1 VAPRSEQLTA
11 EALLHGLLDRVEDG
25 RLRTRALTQKI
36 DYLRVDGPA
45 AQDTLHRVLED
56 AARMGAVALE
66 RDRLAERTGEYTRI
80 RLKDADTLYRYLH
93 RTPSLDAASK
103 ARQSVLARLG
113 DLSKDEK
120 VSGAVV
126 AAENEWRINKRR
138 HGFGVNDEE
147 AFATALRLAHGI
159 LSWSGPDIDHRTFSR
174 RLVNDSKALE
184 RQEGRVAALMREWL
198 PALPGELARET
209 FEACGVVRRAHPL
222 FLRGPL
228 EIDMEGFQLR
238 GGGAPFIGLPLPA
251 IKAARLSRPASY
263 VIIIENPTSFWRYCN
278 EMEGDYLAL
287 LSDGFPARD
296 VLQGIVTL
304 VRAARRIGAAPAYH
318 WGDIDAG
325 GVRIAAHLE
334 DALETP
340 LRLHEMSQE
349 LARKHGGAVAS
360 KAGLKRLAERGG
372 ELGALAAWLL
382 SPDGRAMEQ
391 EALDPSP
398 PAEFAQ

>member
-1 VAPRSEQLTA
+1 MAPRNEHLTG
-11 EALLHGLLDRVEDG
+11 EVLLHGLLDRVEDG
-25 RLRTRALTQKI
+25 RQRTRALTQKI
-36 DYLRVDGPA
+36 DYRRIDGPA
-45 AQDTLHRVLED
+45 GQDALHRVLED
-56 AARMGAVALE
+56 AARFGAVILE
-66 RDRLAERTGEYTRI
+66 RDRLADQTGEYTRI
-80 RLKDADTLYRYLH
+80 RLKDTNALYQFLH
-93 RTPSLDAASK
+93 RTPSLDAAAK
-103 ARQSVLARLG
+103 ARQSVLALLG
-113 DLSKDEK
+113 ELAENEE
-120 VSGAVV
+120 VSGAVLE
-126 AAENEWRINKRR
+126 AENAWRNNKRR
-138 HGFGVNDEE
+138 HGFGVDDEE
-147 AFATALRLAHGI
+147 AFINALRLAHGI
-159 LSWSGPDIDHRTFSR
+159 LSWNGPDIDHRTFSR

-184 RQEGRVAALMREWL
+184 RQEGRIAALMREWR
-198 PALPGELARET
+198 PTLPGELARET

-228 EIDMEGFQLR
+228 EIEMDGFELR

-278 EMEGDYLAL
+278 EIEGDYLAL

-304 VRAARRIGAAPAYH
+304 IRAARGGGAAPAYH

-334 DALETP
+334 DALGTP
-340 LRLHEMSQE
+340 LRLHAMSKE
-349 LARKHGGAVAS
+349 LARRHGGPLAS
-360 KAGLKRLAERGG
+360 KAGLKRLAERSG

-398 PAEFAQ
+398 PAEFSP